1 VYTLL
6 CFFRFNNR
14 AVVLFKRGG
23 HERAQMKRKTH
34 SNSTLLRCKLT
45 GVVLLGTGLSTVRIG
60 LARTVYIY
68 TVYDCRVGDFPA
80 KNTVYTPFIFMVLAN
95 PVYT

>member
-68 TVYDCRVGDFPA
+68 TVYDQMHYYNKFAAVITSDFD
-80 KNTVYTPFIFMVLAN
+80 NFHF
-95 PVYT
+95 